1 MNGRDLYDEKI
12 KNLEKE
18 IRSLK
23 TTYFKTATTINTMT
37 KNNTVNFSLTLDS
50 LSGNIFSTK
59 RAIITLTTSDGSNMI
74 SACYL
79 YNMTPSGLDDRF
91 IQIQRLQA
99 NAGSVRFGVAVFSQN
114 YSDWVTLN
122 NGGSVN
128 LSYTIRTVGSS
139 KFTTSVTYKNIDGG
153 TI

>member
-153 TI
+153 TL

>member
-1 MNGRDLYDEKI
+1 MDGKKLYDEKI
-12 KNLEKE
+12 KSLDRE

-37 KNNTVNFSLTLDS
+37 KNDTVSFSLTLDN

-59 RAIITLTTSDGSNMI
+59 RAIVTLTTSDASNMI

-91 IQIQRLQA
+91 VQIQRLQPTS
-99 NAGSVRFGVAVFSQN
+99 GSVRFGIAVFSLN
-114 YSDWVTLN
+114 YNDWVTLS

-139 KFTTSVTYKNIDGG
+139 KFTTSITYKNIDGG

>member
-59 RAIITLTTSDGSNMI
+59 RAIITLNSSDGSNMI

-99 NAGSVRFGVAVFSQN
+99 NAGSIRFGVAVFSQN
-114 YSDWVTLN
+114 YNDWVTLS

-153 TI
+153 TL